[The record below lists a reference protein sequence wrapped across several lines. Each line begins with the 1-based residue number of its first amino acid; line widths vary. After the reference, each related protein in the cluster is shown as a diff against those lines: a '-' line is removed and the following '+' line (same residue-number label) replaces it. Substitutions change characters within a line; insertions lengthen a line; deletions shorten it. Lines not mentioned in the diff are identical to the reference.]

1 MNTMQGLKKMIEFD
15 KMIELEPN
23 PDCQHCDI
31 EYEYTCW
38 ECEWEE
44 VLTKYPNAR
53 RIGYTFDWEIP
64 ND

>member
-1 MNTMQGLKKMIEFD
+1 MSDPTRD

>member
-1 MNTMQGLKKMIEFD
+1 MEKDIAMIELD

-31 EYEYTCW
+31 EYTCW

-53 RIGYTFDWEIP
+53 RIGYTFEWEIP

>member
-1 MNTMQGLKKMIEFD
+1 
-15 KMIELEPN
+15 MIELEPN
-23 PDCQHCDI
+23 PDCPHCDT
-31 EYEYTCW
+31 EYICW
-38 ECEWEE
+38 ECESEQ

>member
-1 MNTMQGLKKMIEFD
+1 
-15 KMIELEPN
+15 MIELKPN
-23 PDCQHCDI
+23 PACQHCDCDT
-31 EYEYTCW
+31 EYTCW

-53 RIGYTFDWEIP
+53 RIGDEFEWEIP

>member
-1 MNTMQGLKKMIEFD
+1 MIE
-15 KMIELEPN
+15 IELEPN
-23 PDCQHCDI
+23 PNCQHCDCDT
-31 EYEYTCW
+31 EYTCW